1 MKSTSLF
8 LTIVASLAL
17 PACTAEAKEEPGKVP
32 AKGAPVDPNASG
44 ITTADL
50 VLSRIP

>member
-32 AKGAPVDPNASG
+32 AKGAPEASG
-44 ITTADL
+44 TMTADL
-50 VLSRIP
+50 VMNRVP